1 MSKIDKSPISLDG
14 IKRYS
19 LRERKSK
26 VDIKSF
32 AKPWKGGSLIDWLNS
47 LPDILCSKDLKEIVK
62 AIGDSFLNKKLII
75 LGMGAHP
82 IKLGLS
88 PIIIDLMKKG
98 IISAIAMNGAGII
111 HDTEI
116 AMAGKT
122 SEDVLEELR
131 DGMFGMAE
139 ETGKFLNNAIKDGR
153 KNGLGLG
160 EAIGMKLLEEDFP
173 YIEYSILANAY
184 RLNVPVT
191 VHVAIGTDII
201 HMHPEVDPE
210 AIGYTSHRDF
220 RIFSNLISQLEGG
233 VFINLGSAVIIPE
246 VFLKALS
253 LVRNLGYNIYEF
265 TSITLDFNR
274 QYRAMTN
281 VVQRP
286 TAYGGKGYYFIG
298 HNEIMFPLINALVI
312 EYIEKGERDA
322 NI

>member
-1 MSKIDKSPISLDG
+1 MPKIDKDPISLDG

-19 LRERKSK
+19 LKERKSK
-26 VDIKSF
+26 VDIRGF
-32 AKPWKGGSLIDWLNS
+32 ARPWKGGSLIDWLNS
-47 LPDILCSKDLKEIVK
+47 LSDILCSKDLKEIVK
-62 AIGDSFLNKKLII
+62 AIGESFLRNKLII

-88 PIIIDLMKKG
+88 PIIIDLMKRG

-116 AMAGKT
+116 AMVGRT

-139 ETGKFLNNAIKDGR
+139 ETGKFLNNAIKEG
-153 KNGLGLG
+153 KENGLGLG
-160 EAIGMKLLEEDFP
+160 EAVGMKLLEEDFP
-173 YIEYSILANAY
+173 YLDYSILANAY
-184 RLNVPVT
+184 RLNIPAT

-210 AIGYTSHRDF
+210 AIGDTSHRDF
-220 RIFSNLISQLEGG
+220 RIFSRLISQLDGG

-246 VFLKALS
+246 VFLKSLS
-253 LVRNLGYNIYEF
+253 LVRNLGYNIYDF
-265 TSITLDFNR
+265 TSITLDFKL
-274 QYRAMTN
+274 QYRAMRN

-286 TAYGGKGYYFIG
+286 TAHGGRGYYLVG
-298 HNEIMFPLINALVI
+298 HNEIMFPLISALVI
-312 EYIEKGERDA
+312 EYIEEEGNA